1 MADAGIRRFN
11 SPILAPAV
19 QHKGVKTLTASATFT
34 RAANAGRTNL
44 VSAAAG
50 LTITLP
56 ASLGTGRR
64 FRVLIGTTL
73 TSNTIVI
80 QVANATDVLRGGV
93 IINDIGDS
101 SAATADFFP
110 TASTSDTITLTASIG
125 AGKAGDF
132 IELEDY
138 AAGFFS
144 VYGVLQ
150 GETDPTNPFS
160 AAVS

>member
-1 MADAGIRRFN
+1 MAKKNVRRFA
-11 SPILAPAV
+11 SPILAPGFQQSGV
-19 QHKGVKTLTASATFT
+19 QAFTATATLNRQDHS
-34 RAANAGRTNL
+34 GRTLL

-50 LTITLP
+50 LTLTLP
-56 ASLGTGRR
+56 ASTGTGRR
-64 FRVLIGTTL
+64 YRILVGTTL

-101 SAATADFFP
+101 SAATSDYFP
-110 TASTSDTITLTASIG
+110 TASTSDTVTLTASIG

-132 IELEDY
+132 VEFEDY
-138 AAGFFS
+138 ATGFYA